1 MLVNTHNSFTAAHT
15 SSSRNERLCD
25 NLRSMR
31 VNGSACITTGDLLSL
46 CFGSFYSSVAV
57 QVLLRD
63 SSLGMTKMPN
73 PITGPNAGGPR

>member
-1 MLVNTHNSFTAAHT
+1 
-15 SSSRNERLCD
+15 
-25 NLRSMR
+25 MR
-31 VNGSACITTGDLLSL
+31 AVRICITTRDLFSL
-46 CFGSFYSSVAV
+46 FFGSFYSSVAV